1 MNRKYIM
8 VIPRNKNLEYIYD
21 GFNNSK
27 IYDSY
32 LIQVFSPWDEEI
44 KKINIADKD
53 KYYIDFFQNK
63 IPVINNTQYVFIL
76 YSRLLEWRDVNL
88 AELLKNVYKNSKL
101 VCYFGDLIK
110 KHNIEIDVVKEK
122 FDKVFDFDKKEAVC
136 NGICFLN
143 EPYGKDLSQY
153 INNCKPEY
161 DVTFIGVGKGRIKK
175 LIEIYDFLDKNGI
188 RCLFYIFDIPKINQ
202 INRKGIIYNKWVEY
216 TDLLKIESNSRCIL
230 ELLQEGQY
238 SYTTRFSEAMLMNK
252 KLISDC
258 EEISE
263 WCNQNIIYSKKVSDI
278 DINKIRENNNI
289 KDDGFWRNKLSNDN
303 MINIIESELDK

>member
-110 KHNIEIDVVKEK
+110 KHNIEIYVVK
-122 FDKVFDFDKKEAVC
+122 
-136 NGICFLN
+136 
-143 EPYGKDLSQY
+143 
-153 INNCKPEY
+153 
-161 DVTFIGVGKGRIKK
+161 
-175 LIEIYDFLDKNGI
+175 
-188 RCLFYIFDIPKINQ
+188 
-202 INRKGIIYNKWVEY
+202 
-216 TDLLKIESNSRCIL
+216 
-230 ELLQEGQY
+230 
-238 SYTTRFSEAMLMNK
+238 
-252 KLISDC
+252 
-258 EEISE
+258 
-263 WCNQNIIYSKKVSDI
+263 
-278 DINKIRENNNI
+278 
-289 KDDGFWRNKLSNDN
+289 
-303 MINIIESELDK
+303 